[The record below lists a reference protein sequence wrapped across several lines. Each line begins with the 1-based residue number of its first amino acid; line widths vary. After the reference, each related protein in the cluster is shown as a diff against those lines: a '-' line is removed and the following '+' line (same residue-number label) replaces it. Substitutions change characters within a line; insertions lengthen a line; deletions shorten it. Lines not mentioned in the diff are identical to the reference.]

1 MGTSS
6 LYFSALTTSAKNFH
20 GHRGLSIAIP
30 VSAFGLS
37 SFWEALVAGSALFR
51 KTVRAE
57 GGEIAMEID
66 VARLFRFFAL
76 LLGVV
81 GVIGSVGL
89 VVIPS
94 QSSKRVG
101 VVEEATEEDALL
113 PRTQESEARVNGYVS
128 VREELTLEQ
137 RPFLTDKSTYFFGLA
152 LLVLLGSG
160 EMFINCVCVFN
171 SSADASSGRC
181 YKHSDPL
188 GISHHPSI
196 QVGIF
201 QCSPLQVP

>member
-1 MGTSS
+1 M
-6 LYFSALTTSAKNFH
+6 YFSALTTSARNFQ

-51 KTVRAE
+51 KSVTAE
-57 GGEIAMEID
+57 GGEVTMEVD

-81 GVIGSVGL
+81 GVIGSIGL
-89 VVIPS
+89 VVVPS
-94 QSSKRVG
+94 QSPKRVG
-101 VVEEATEEDALL
+101 GVEEATEEDALL
-113 PRTQESEARVNGYVS
+113 PRTQESEASLGNGYVS
-128 VREELTLEQ
+128 AREELTVEQ

-160 EMFINCVCVFN
+160 EMFINCVCVFDSN
-171 SSADASSGRC
+171 VDASLGQC
-181 YKHSDPL
+181 YKHSDPP
-188 GISHHPSI
+188 GISHRPSI
-196 QVGIF
+196 LVGIS
-201 QCSPLQVP
+201 QCSPWPVP